1 MSEKCSLGHTEA
13 GVEEQKT
20 CSGALLLRKP
30 YIQKDRPVRTRRSFL
45 VVHVVLRRKNTQVEA
60 LTQERDRGVEKLD
73 KH

>member
-1 MSEKCSLGHTEA
+1 MPETCSLGHTEA
-13 GVEEQKT
+13 GVEERKN

-30 YIQKDRPVRTRRSFL
+30 YIQKDRPVRTRRFYL

-60 LTQERDRGVEKLD
+60 LTQERDLGVEKLD